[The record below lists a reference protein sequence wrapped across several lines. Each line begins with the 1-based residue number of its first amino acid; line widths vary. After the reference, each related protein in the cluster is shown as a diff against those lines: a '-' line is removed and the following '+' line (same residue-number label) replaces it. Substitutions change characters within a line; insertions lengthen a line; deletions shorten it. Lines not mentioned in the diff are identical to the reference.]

1 MGSVAK
7 RQLSAGISAENNQDR
22 RKRLARRA
30 RRVNL
35 SIPTEL
41 ADALLAYLELL
52 ALWNS
57 KINLT
62 ALDDPDAA
70 IDRLIL
76 EPLLAARHVP
86 TGASVIDIGS
96 GGGSPAIPLKLAA
109 PRIKLWMVE
118 SKTRK
123 SAFLREAIRQLD
135 LRESFVETARFE
147 ELLAMPTLHESMD
160 VVTIRAVRVEAA
172 TLLSLQAFLRPGGE
186 LFLFRAS
193 GDGAVDYIPPPMKL
207 EAEEPLVESLRSRLI
222 RIQKVGIHA

>member
-1 MGSVAK
+1 VGSVAK
-7 RQLSAGISAENNQDR
+7 RQLSAGIATENNQDR
-22 RKRLARRA
+22 RRRLTRRA

-35 SIPTEL
+35 SIPAEL

-52 ALWNS
+52 ALWNT

-76 EPLLAARHVP
+76 EPLLAARHLP
-86 TGASVIDIGS
+86 EGASVIDIGS

-135 LRESFVETARFE
+135 LRESFVETKRYE
-147 ELLAMPTLHESMD
+147 EMLSTPTLHESMD

-172 TLLSLQAFLRPGGE
+172 TLLGLQAFLRPGGQV
-186 LFLFRAS
+186 FLFRTS
-193 GDGAVDYIPPPMKL
+193 GDGGLDYIPPPLKL
-207 EAEEPLVESLRSRLI
+207 EAEEPLVESLRSRLF
-222 RIQKVGIHA
+222 RIQKVAIHV